1 MYVKIALSMCVVC
14 LVATGFLVPTTA
26 SSVADGVIESINE
39 DWNSTGSEIKS
50 SDRDIILSGGND
62 DGRTLYAAPAAGANG
77 GFASVAGEDGVE
89 RLTLDFG
96 ATTAGG
102 EGINPMARS
111 TFDDVFVLVNE
122 FNESKAV
129 GIELVYLADNSTID
143 IEELRNAVTFYS
155 ATDAGTEFG
164 DSSFVEIEPE
174 SAMSVGMEFDPVGR
188 DLAGTSI
195 EFAFAFT
202 IPDADAGAESVDR
215 PTTGP
220 NSADRTPVRTGEP
233 ANPGNPGGREF
244 DENRELFEEP
254 GADVESVNKDGGPP
268 ADRGSSGRGS
278 VTSTP
283 GADGDNGGPEIS
295 VKSSLPKLLLVGAL
309 LLPVIAIGRRRS

>member
-50 SDRDIILSGGND
+50 GDRDIILSGGND
-62 DGRTLYAAPAAGANG
+62 DGRTLYATPAAGANG
-77 GFASVAGEDGVE
+77 EFASVAGEDGVE

-143 IEELRNAVTFYS
+143 PEELHNAVTFYS
-155 ATDAGTEFG
+155 VTDTKSEFG

-215 PTTGP
+215 PTIGP
-220 NSADRTPVRTGEP
+220 NSADRTPGRTGEP
-233 ANPGNPGGREF
+233 VNPGGQGVG
-244 DENRELFEEP
+244 ENREPFEEP
-254 GADVESVNKDGGPP
+254 GADVESVKQDGGPP
-268 ADRGSSGRGS
+268 ADREPSGRGS
-278 VTSTP
+278 MTSTP
-283 GADGDNGGPEIS
+283 EANGDNDGPEIS